1 MNLSHIFRF
10 FTLSLFWQLLLL
22 PGLAVRAQSQL
33 ESRHTLPE
41 GIIFHENFE
50 PPGDDKPKGS
60 SGAGS
65 RDGLKCSEDTQSI
78 RPLMPKRN
86 YGLTFAEHPT
96 IFISLPKTSAQ
107 QVVLTFQDEAGKYYQ
122 RAFLPITAD
131 EQIVSFTLPDD
142 KPPLEVGKNYQWS
155 LILVCGKTVQPDD
168 PVVRGWVQRVAK
180 TPKIESEL
188 RQKSLIEQAEWYAN
202 KGYWYDMLR
211 VIVEARRSH
220 PDNAQLTKLWQK
232 LLNSV
237 QLGAIISETLD

>member
-1 MNLSHIFRF
+1 MNFSHIFRF
-10 FTLSLFWQLLLL
+10 LTFSLLSELLLL
-22 PGLAVRAQSQL
+22 PGLAVTAQSQL

-41 GIIFHENFE
+41 GIIFQENFN

-65 RDGLKCSEDTQSI
+65 RDGLKCSEDAQAI

-96 IFISLPKTSAQ
+96 IFVRLPKTSAQ

-122 RAFLPITAD
+122 RAFLPIVAGA
-131 EQIVSFTLPDD
+131 QIVSFTLPDD
-142 KPPLEVGKNYQWS
+142 KPPLEVGKNYLWS

-180 TPKIESEL
+180 TPQIESEL
-188 RQKSLIEQAEWYAN
+188 SQKSLIEQAQWYAT

-211 VIVEARRSH
+211 LIVEVRRSH
-220 PDNAQLTKLWQK
+220 PNDAKLTKLWEE

-237 QLGAIISETLD
+237 QLGAIISETPH